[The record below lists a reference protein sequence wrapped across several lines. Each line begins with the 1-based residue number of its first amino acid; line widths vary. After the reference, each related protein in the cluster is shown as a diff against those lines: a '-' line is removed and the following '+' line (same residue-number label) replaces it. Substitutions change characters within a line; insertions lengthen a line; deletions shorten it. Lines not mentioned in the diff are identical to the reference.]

1 MVVAGGAL
9 GFELDS
15 LIELLDGV
23 LNRELDMLLVLSEEG
38 LDGLDAGLIKK
49 LLDSEELEEGS
60 AVLNINSLLDSEMK
74 LEDIVEL

>member
-1 MVVAGGAL
+1 MVVADGAL
-9 GFELDS
+9 EFELDS
-15 LIELLDGV
+15 PTKLLDGV